1 MAEVVP
7 FEKDLVRTYL
17 DLNIAS
23 WRKRFEDAQ
32 RNDDLATADL
42 EKQIAVSYIDAYQS
56 VRLSLFGELLAHPD
70 IGEPMQEVADEWMG
84 GEKNATIPLLNA
96 GTIGDPNR

>member
-1 MAEVVP
+1 MTEVIP
-7 FEKDLVRTYL
+7 FEKDLVKSYL

-23 WRKRFEDAQ
+23 WRKRFEDAE
-32 RNDDLATADL
+32 RDNDIV

-56 VRLSLFGELLAHPD
+56 VRVSLFGELLAHPD

-84 GEKNATIPLLNA
+84 GEKAATIPLPNA

>member
-1 MAEVVP
+1 MTEVIP

-23 WRKRFEDAQ
+23 WRKRFEDAE
-32 RNDDLATADL
+32 RDNDV
-42 EKQIAVSYIDAYQS
+42 ESKQIAVSYIDAYQS
-56 VRLSLFGELLAHPD
+56 VRVSLFGELLVHPD

-84 GEKNATIPLLNA
+84 GEKDATIPLPNA